1 MKIAELKEDFINLV
15 VMKGEEVGRNLPREK
30 LPLAVRGFEGRLD
43 LYRFQNKLFLV
54 GEGGG
59 DIYPSTE

>member
-30 LPLAVRGFEGRLD
+30 LPLAVRGFEGRID
-43 LYRFQNKLFLV
+43 LYLQAKKLFLV
-54 GEGGG
+54 GEGRE